1 MTDRELLELAAKA
14 AGINTKRA
22 LGFSDVAFGWQ
33 KHLTPWN
40 PLTDD
45 GNAFHLMSKL
55 KLDISYS
62 GNWVFVSN
70 DSGDLSSE
78 QCNDDPSGATRL
90 AIVKAAAE
98 IGKSL

>member
-1 MTDRELLELAAKA
+1 MTDREMLELAAKA
-14 AGINTKRA
+14 VGVEFYIGINGLSYKEGSIT
-22 LGFSDVAFGWQ
+22 
-33 KHLTPWN
+33 HWN
-40 PLTDD
+40 PLTVAGD
-45 GNAFHLMSKL
+45 AFHLMSKL

-78 QCNDDPSGATRL
+78 QCNDDSSGATRL